1 MFLSTYAK
9 YAKNALI
16 LSLQLHISKYFWITE
31 TVAMQAFK
39 IHVEV
44 EKLG

>member
-1 MFLSTYAK
+1 MLD
-9 YAKNALI
+9 
-16 LSLQLHISKYFWITE
+16 ISKYFWVTE

-44 EKLG
+44 KKLGQHFIFFEFTF